1 MVPLAALFAV
11 IQAGR
16 RGPAA
21 RRVDAP
27 HDRPVAAHGAR
38 SGVLVHRS
46 PPALDLLLGLALVWV
61 IAVGVVGSV
70 APPADPAPWYGKV
83 FQVVTMATGH
93 VPDHHPLH
101 ALPGTT
107 PTGGPPG
114 ARGVPEVSR
123 GRPLEDDADAGGIA
137 RSADATATILGA
149 AETPPA
155 SVARRGRGPGA
166 PRGDLPRGEPAL
178 RAPRDL
184 FDAESLQASVVE
196 PLAEPADVGEVVRD
210 AVASLEIPMGW
221 TCASISSP
229 PTRRSTAPG
238 WDGSSRTS

>member
-149 AETPPA
+149 AETPRHLSLDEAEARVLLAAISRGA
-155 SVARRGRGPGA
+155 SRLSG
-166 PRGDLPRGEPAL
+166 LLEICSTL
-178 RAPRDL
+178 RA
-184 FDAESLQASVVE
+184 S
-196 PLAEPADVGEVVRD
+196 
-210 AVASLEIPMGW
+210 
-221 TCASISSP
+221 
-229 PTRRSTAPG
+229 RRA
-238 WDGSSRTS
+238 WSSRWPSRPTSAR

>member
-11 IQAGR
+11 FQAVAGGLLR
-16 RGPAA
+16 DGSMLPTIVLLPLMALAAAFSFIGA
-21 RRVDAP
+21 RR
-27 HDRPVAAHGAR
+27 
-38 SGVLVHRS
+38 LY
-46 PPALDLLLGLALVWV
+46 LLLGLALVWV

-149 AETPPA
+149 AETPRHLSLDEAEARVLLAAISRGA
-155 SVARRGRGPGA
+155 SRLSG
-166 PRGDLPRGEPAL
+166 LLEICSTL
-178 RAPRDL
+178 RA
-184 FDAESLQASVVE
+184 S
-196 PLAEPADVGEVVRD
+196 
-210 AVASLEIPMGW
+210 
-221 TCASISSP
+221 
-229 PTRRSTAPG
+229 RRA
-238 WDGSSRTS
+238 WSSRWPSRPTSAR